1 MHDNAL
7 LMQYHYQKW
16 NIALFHYWFYNNA
29 LMQYCIIIFGK
40 LHYLICII
48 FFTYFDKISWFQ
60 NIFINFKKHCFGSLI
75 QIYLLY
81 RYSDIN
87 KQSMMKLFGLGKWN
101 ELAYIYVY
109 ICFIRKIHLYIEKVL
124 KNFFLNNALLMI
136 MHYFFLHY

>member
-1 MHDNAL
+1 MYLLQLSYNYHGNQTLWIMHDNAL

-60 NIFINFKKHCFGSLI
+60 NIVINFKKHCFGSLI
-75 QIYLLY
+75 HIYLLF
-81 RYSDIN
+81 RYSDTVISVLEATTLIEAN
-87 KQSMMKLFGLGKWN
+87 L
-101 ELAYIYVY
+101 ELKPQIGRRDFNTSR
-109 ICFIRKIHLYIEKVL
+109 I
-124 KNFFLNNALLMI
+124 
-136 MHYFFLHY
+136 